1 MKSDKTLKMG
11 LIKILKTGIRKVK
24 TQVMF
29 SVVVSIGVFVLG
41 QLFEWPDMRKCYSV
55 RIS

>member
-1 MKSDKTLKMG
+1 MG
-11 LIKILKTGIRKVK
+11 LLKTLKTGIRKVK

-29 SVVVSIGVFVLG
+29 SVVVSIGVYVLG

>member
-1 MKSDKTLKMG
+1 MGMLKTM
-11 LIKILKTGIRKVK
+11 KTGIRKVK

-29 SVVVSIGVFVLG
+29 SVVVSIGVYVRG
-41 QLFEWPDMRKCYSV
+41 QLFEWSDMRKCYSI

>member
-1 MKSDKTLKMG
+1 MG
-11 LIKILKTGIRKVK
+11 LLKILKTGIRKVK

-29 SVVVSIGVFVLG
+29 SVVVSIGVYVLG
-41 QLFEWPDMRKCYSV
+41 QLFECPDMRKCYSV